1 MVKAAALYI
10 VIIVS
15 ILVAMISVSL
25 LTVAFYYRL
34 GQQKKLRFERLHYNI
49 TSGMNL
55 LLSKNYI
62 ASDTLNRLDVYGEG
76 KDSLELGKTKWG
88 VFDLN
93 TVKAFEQTDT
103 LKQSFLT
110 GSLFEDQSALYLA
123 DEDRPLSLSGSTQII
138 GNGELPKSGLKQ
150 AYVDGK
156 GYEGKE
162 LIKGKI
168 KDSSRALP
176 ALDQPIIDS
185 LSRWFIHKEGL
196 PIPAGDSVNN
206 SFFEPL
212 KVYHLKGG
220 KGRLDNKI
228 LKGHLV
234 LISDSIL
241 SIGRDVQ
248 LQDIQ
253 VFAPAILIEEGFKGT
268 CQLFARDSIII
279 GKHSVLGYPSF
290 AAVLKPEKGTSQ
302 SKIKLGEGSRFYGTL
317 LSYEKERSEL
327 QTLISIDKNCLVKG
341 EVYATGYIKFEKPV
355 RVQGKVYAKR
365 FIMQTPATLYE
376 NYLIDISLD
385 RKSLSRYYL
394 SSFLIKANQTTPQ
407 ILKWLN

>member
-15 ILVAMISVSL
+15 ILVAVISVSL

-62 ASDTLNRLDVYGEG
+62 ASDTLNRLDLYEEK

-93 TVKAFEQTDT
+93 TIKAFEQTDT

-110 GSLFEDQSALYLA
+110 GCIFEDQSALYLA

-138 GNGELPKSGLKQ
+138 GNGEVPKSGLKQ

-168 KDSSRALP
+168 KDSSRELP
-176 ALDQPIIDS
+176 ALDQRIIDS
-185 LSRWFIHKEGL
+185 LSQWFNKEGL
-196 PIPAGDSVNN
+196 AIPAGDSVTN

-212 KVYHLKGG
+212 RIYRLKGG
-220 KGRLDNKI
+220 KERLDNKI

-248 LQDIQ
+248 LQDLQI
-253 VFAPAILIEEGFKGT
+253 FAPAIVIEEGFKGS

-279 GKHSVLGYPSF
+279 GKHSVFGYPSF
-290 AAVLKPEKGTSQ
+290 AGVLKPEKGTSQ

-317 LSYEKERSEL
+317 FSYEKERSEL
-327 QTLISIDKNCLVKG
+327 QTLISIDKDCLVKG

-355 RVQGKVYAKR
+355 SVQGKVYAKR

-394 SSFLIKANQTTPQ
+394 SSFLIKASQTNPK

>member
-15 ILVAMISVSL
+15 ILVAVISVSL

-34 GQQKKLRFERLHYNI
+34 GQQKKRRLERLHYNI

-62 ASDTLNRLDVYGEG
+62 ASDTLNRLDLYREE

-88 VFDLN
+88 IFDLN
-93 TVKAFEQTDT
+93 TIKAFEQTDT
-103 LKQSFLT
+103 IKQSFLT
-110 GSLFEDQSALYLA
+110 GCVFEDQSALYLA

-156 GYEGKE
+156 GYDGKE

-176 ALDQPIIDS
+176 ALDQHIIDS
-185 LSRWFIHKEGL
+185 LSQWFNKEGL
-196 PIPAGDSVNN
+196 SIPAGDSVNN

-212 KVYHLKGG
+212 KVYRLKGG
-220 KGRLDNKI
+220 KERLDNKI

-248 LQDIQ
+248 LQDVQ

-279 GKHSVLGYPSF
+279 GKHSVLSYPSF
-290 AAVLKPEKGTSQ
+290 AGVLKPEKGTSQ

-327 QTLISIDKNCLVKG
+327 QTLIAIDKDCLIKG

-355 RVQGKVYAKR
+355 KVQGKVYAKR

-394 SSFLIKANQTTPQ
+394 SSFLIKANQTNPQ